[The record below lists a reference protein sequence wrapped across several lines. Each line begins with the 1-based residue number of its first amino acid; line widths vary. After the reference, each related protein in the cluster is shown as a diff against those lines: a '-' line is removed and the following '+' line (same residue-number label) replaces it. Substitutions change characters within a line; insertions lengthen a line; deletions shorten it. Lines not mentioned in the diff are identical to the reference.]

1 MQVEDLLYATKPH
14 AGAIEKSASQSWSD
28 VKKTAEKSVEPTD
41 GVLRSISIDQP
52 TYQKNQLTQST
63 VADHLEDAS
72 SFGGDAR
79 AMKNQMVLASE
90 TMSDEDYQRMSEEG
104 FLPMDQPGHTIV
116 TVSDKIKKQLAIA
129 GADIPETLKTS
140 RLAKDMK
147 IGDSIL
153 IGNEE
158 KIRKIAAESDIDIS
172 DFQIVNLNDRTEISR
187 YAVKLV
193 HDGDADMYVKGNIE
207 TRDVLKAV
215 LDNEIGLKQ
224 VDELISLV
232 GVFEIDGKMKYL
244 TDPSVIPY
252 PDLKEKVQ
260 LINNA
265 VKFAKS
271 TGLKNPKVAAVAAIS
286 IPNPR
291 MPETMEAEQLSK
303 MSDKGLIKDCIVDG
317 PLSLDLAISP
327 ESAKIKHSER
337 KINGDADIILFPDV
351 HAANIAYKILT
362 HLSDAKSGNIIIG
375 TKQPVILS
383 SRSDT
388 VQVKLNSIILGFTY
402 DKFKEHNK

>member
-1 MQVEDLLYATKPH
+1 MKTEIIFSLIFFNFILLNCQEQITFDKLLEDL
-14 AGAIEKSASQSWSD
+14 
-28 VKKTAEKSVEPTD
+28 KK
-41 GVLRSISIDQP
+41 
-52 TYQKNQLTQST
+52 
-63 VADHLEDAS
+63 DAK
-72 SFGGDAR
+72 
-79 AMKNQMVLASE
+79 MKKM
-90 TMSDEDYQRMSEEG
+90 
-104 FLPMDQPGHTIV
+104 
-116 TVSDKIKKQLAIA
+116 AIA
-129 GADIPETLKTS
+129 GADIPETLETS

-158 KIRKIAAESDIDIS
+158 KIRKIAKENNIDIS
-172 DFQIVNLNDRTEISR
+172 DFQIINLNDRTEISR

-193 HDGDADMYVKGNIE
+193 HDGEADMYVKGNIE

-215 LDNEIGLKQ
+215 LDKDIGLK
-224 VDELISLV
+224 VENELISLV
-232 GVFEIDGKMKYL
+232 GVFELDGEMKYL

-252 PDLKEKVQ
+252 PDLKAKVQ

-265 VKFAKS
+265 VKFAES
-271 TGLKNPKVAAVAAIS
+271 TGLKNPKVAAVTAIS
-286 IPNPR
+286 IPNSR
-291 MPETMEAEQLSK
+291 MPETLEAEELTK
-303 MSDKGLIKDCIVDG
+303 MNEKGQIKDCIVDG
-317 PLSLDLAISP
+317 PLSLDLAISKD
-327 ESAKIKHSER
+327 SAKVKHSNR

-375 TKQPVILS
+375 TSQPVILS

-402 DKFKEHNK
+402 DKFKEKTHK

>member
-1 MQVEDLLYATKPH
+1 M
-14 AGAIEKSASQSWSD
+14 
-28 VKKTAEKSVEPTD
+28 KSVLIF
-41 GVLRSISIDQP
+41 VLIIFQIYLVNSKEQITFD
-52 TYQKNQLTQST
+52 KLL
-63 VADHLEDAS
+63 ADLKKDAK
-72 SFGGDAR
+72 
-79 AMKNQMVLASE
+79 MKKM
-90 TMSDEDYQRMSEEG
+90 
-104 FLPMDQPGHTIV
+104 
-116 TVSDKIKKQLAIA
+116 AIA

-153 IGNEE
+153 IGDEE
-158 KIRKIAAESDIDIS
+158 KIRKIAEEAEIDIS

-193 HDGDADMYVKGNIE
+193 HDGEADMYVKGNIE

-215 LDNEIGLKQ
+215 LDKEIGLK
-224 VDELISLV
+224 VPDELISLV

-252 PDLKEKVQ
+252 PGLKEKVQ

-265 VKFAKS
+265 VKFAAS
-271 TGLKNPKVAAVAAIS
+271 TGLKNPKVAAVTAIS

-291 MPETMEAEQLSK
+291 MQETMDAEELSK
-303 MSDKGLIKDCIVDG
+303 MNDKGLIKDCIVDG

-337 KINGDADIILFPDV
+337 KINGDADIVLFPDV

-362 HLSDAKSGNIIIG
+362 HLSNAKSGNIIIG
-375 TKQPVILS
+375 TRQPVILS

-388 VQVKLNSIILGFTY
+388 VEVKLNSIILGFTY
-402 DKFKEHNK
+402 YKFKGN

>member
-1 MQVEDLLYATKPH
+1 MKSTLIVFLIAFQIILINCNEKITFDKLLT
-14 AGAIEKSASQSWSD
+14 EL
-28 VKKTAEKSVEPTD
+28 KK
-41 GVLRSISIDQP
+41 
-52 TYQKNQLTQST
+52 
-63 VADHLEDAS
+63 DAK
-72 SFGGDAR
+72 
-79 AMKNQMVLASE
+79 MKIM
-90 TMSDEDYQRMSEEG
+90 
-104 FLPMDQPGHTIV
+104 
-116 TVSDKIKKQLAIA
+116 AIA

-158 KIRKIAAESDIDIS
+158 KIKKIAEENEIDIS
-172 DFQIVNLNDRTEISR
+172 DFQIVNLDDRTEISR

-193 HDGDADMYVKGNIE
+193 HDGEADMYVKGNIE

-215 LDNEIGLKQ
+215 LDSEIGLKMP
-224 VDELISLV
+224 DELISLV
-232 GVFEIDGKMKYL
+232 GVFEINGKMKYL

-252 PDLKEKVQ
+252 PGLKEKVQ

-265 VKFAKS
+265 VKFAES
-271 TGLKNPKVAAVAAIS
+271 TGLKNPKVAAVTAIS

-303 MSDKGLIKDCIVDG
+303 MNDKGQIKDCIVDG
-317 PLSLDLAISP
+317 PLALDLAISP
-327 ESAKIKHSER
+327 DSAKIKHSVR

-362 HLSDAKSGNIIIG
+362 HLSSAKSGNIIIG
-375 TKQPVILS
+375 TRQPVILS

-388 VQVKLNSIILGFTY
+388 VEVKLNSIILGFTY
-402 DKFKEHNK
+402 DKFKEHSHK